1 MLLHGTF
8 MPLLPGL
15 TFAMEK
21 FQWSNG
27 VIYSNKAVVAKTKN
41 DSKKGKLKVSISQ
54 SQFNKFVTSPSKFY
68 LIYYKSLRSLISL
81 AICIVPAV

>member
-21 FQWSNG
+21 FQWFNG
-27 VIYSNKAVVAKTKN
+27 VIYSNKAAVAKTKN

-54 SQFNKFVTSPSKFY
+54 FKFVTSPSKFY
-68 LIYYKSLRSLISL
+68 LIYYKSLRTQISL

>member
-21 FQWSNG
+21 FQWFNG
-27 VIYSNKAVVAKTKN
+27 VIYSNKAAVAKTKN
-41 DSKKGKLKVSISQ
+41 DSKKGKLKFSI

-68 LIYYKSLRSLISL
+68 LIYYKSLRTQISL